1 MLVFAMVKSEIIK
14 AMEAVALKAS
24 QIQLDYFLKF
34 DKLKPEEK
42 SYQDYVTIADKESE
56 EMIIQGLQKAFPDYG
71 FIGEESGIINPE
83 AKKKF
88 IIDPLD
94 GTINF
99 MKGLPFFCIS
109 IALADF
115 NERAELEDIDQ
126 IEAGLIYAPFFKE
139 LFYAEKGKGAF
150 FGEQSIEYNPAI
162 NKIVC
167 SIGNK
172 NFNHDLLKEDIR
184 QTIQS
189 IAHRRFFGAA
199 ALELAYVAIQRID
212 TFMHCSLNVW
222 DMAAA
227 AIILKEAGA
236 KVEDL
241 DGLSQ
246 IFKTRNI
253 IAY

>member
-1 MLVFAMVKSEIIK
+1 LQKSKSETIK
-14 AMEAVALKAS
+14 ILEAVALKAS
-24 QIQLDYFLKF
+24 KIQLDYFLKF

-56 EMIIQGLQKAFPDYG
+56 DLIIQELQKAFPDYG

-109 IALADF
+109 IALANF

-139 LFYAEKGKGAF
+139 LFYAEKGEGAF

-162 NKIVC
+162 NKIIC
-167 SIGNK
+167 SVGHK
-172 NFNHDLLKEDIR
+172 NFNPNLLKEDLSQIV
-184 QTIQS
+184 QS

-212 TFMHCSLNVW
+212 SFMHCSLNAW

-227 AIILKEAGA
+227 ALILKEAGA

-241 DGLSQ
+241 DGFSK

>member
-1 MLVFAMVKSEIIK
+1 
-14 AMEAVALKAS
+14 MEAVALKAS
-24 QIQLDYFLKF
+24 EIQLNYFLKF

-56 EMIIQGLQKAFPDYG
+56 ELIIQGLEKAFPDYG
-71 FIGEESGIINPE
+71 FIGEESGIIKPE

-115 NERAELEDIDQ
+115 NERSELKDISQ
-126 IEAGLIYAPFFKE
+126 IEAALIYAPFFKE
-139 LFYAEKGKGAF
+139 LFYAEKDQGAF
-150 FGEQSIEYNPAI
+150 FGGQPIIHNPSV
-162 NKIVC
+162 NKIIC
-167 SIGNK
+167 SVGNK
-172 NFNHDLLKEDIR
+172 NFNQNPLKKEVLNHMM
-184 QTIQS
+184 QN

-199 ALELAYVAIQRID
+199 ALELAYVAIQKID
-212 TFMHCSLNVW
+212 SFMHFSLNSW

-227 AIILKEAGA
+227 ALILKEAGA
-236 KVEDL
+236 NVEDL
-241 DGLSQ
+241 DGGSE

>member
-1 MLVFAMVKSEIIK
+1 LQKSQSPTIKII
-14 AMEAVALKAS
+14 EAVALKAS
-24 QIQLDYFLKF
+24 KIQLDYFLKF

-56 EMIIQGLQKAFPDYG
+56 DLIIQELQKAFPDYG

-115 NERAELEDIDQ
+115 NERSELEDIDQ
-126 IEAGLIYAPFFKE
+126 IEAALIYAPFFKE
-139 LFYAEKGKGAF
+139 LFYAEKGQGAF
-150 FGEQSIEYNPAI
+150 FGAQLIKHNPAV
-162 NKIVC
+162 NKIIC
-167 SIGNK
+167 SVGNK
-172 NFNHDLLKEDIR
+172 NFNHNLLREDLR
-184 QTIQS
+184 QTVQS

-199 ALELAYVAIQRID
+199 ALELAYVAIQKID
-212 TFMHCSLNVW
+212 SFMHCSLNAW

-227 AIILKEAGA
+227 ALILKEAGA

-241 DGLSQ
+241 DGGSKV
-246 IFKTRNI
+246 FKTRNI

>member
-1 MLVFAMVKSEIIK
+1 LQKSQSPTIKII
-14 AMEAVALKAS
+14 EAVALKAS
-24 QIQLDYFLKF
+24 KIQLDYFLKF

-115 NERAELEDIDQ
+115 NERSELEDIDQ
-126 IEAGLIYAPFFKE
+126 IEAALIYAPFFKE
-139 LFYAEKGKGAF
+139 LFYAEKGQGAF
-150 FGEQSIEYNPAI
+150 FGAQLIKHNPAV
-162 NKIVC
+162 NKIIC
-167 SIGNK
+167 SVGNK
-172 NFNHDLLKEDIR
+172 NFNHNLLREDLR
-184 QTIQS
+184 QTVQS

-199 ALELAYVAIQRID
+199 ALELAYVAIQKID
-212 TFMHCSLNVW
+212 SFMHCSLNAW

-227 AIILKEAGA
+227 ALILKEAGA

-241 DGLSQ
+241 DGGSKV
-246 IFKTRNI
+246 FKTRNI

>member
-1 MLVFAMVKSEIIK
+1 LQKTKSETIKII
-14 AMEAVALKAS
+14 EAVALKAS
-24 QIQLDYFLKF
+24 KIQLDYFLKF

-56 EMIIQGLQKAFPDYG
+56 DLIIQELEKAFPDYG

-115 NERAELEDIDQ
+115 NERSELEDIDQ
-126 IEAGLIYAPFFKE
+126 IEAALIYAPFFKE
-139 LFYAEKGKGAF
+139 LFYAEKGQGAF
-150 FGEQSIEYNPAI
+150 FGAQLIKHNPAV
-162 NKIVC
+162 NKIIC
-167 SIGNK
+167 SVGNK
-172 NFNHDLLKEDIR
+172 NFNHNLLREDLR
-184 QTIQS
+184 QTVQS

-199 ALELAYVAIQRID
+199 ALELAYVAIQKID
-212 TFMHCSLNVW
+212 SFMHCSLNAW

-227 AIILKEAGA
+227 ALILKEAGA

-241 DGLSQ
+241 DGGSKV
-246 IFKTRNI
+246 FKTRNI

>member
-1 MLVFAMVKSEIIK
+1 MQKSQSPTIKII
-14 AMEAVALKAS
+14 EAVALKAS
-24 QIQLDYFLKF
+24 KIQLDYFLKF

-56 EMIIQGLQKAFPDYG
+56 DLIIQELQKAFPDYG

-115 NERAELEDIDQ
+115 NERSELEDIDQ
-126 IEAGLIYAPFFKE
+126 IEAALIYAPFFKE
-139 LFYAEKGKGAF
+139 LFYAEKGQGAF
-150 FGEQSIEYNPAI
+150 FGAQLIKHNPAV
-162 NKIVC
+162 NKIIC
-167 SIGNK
+167 SVGNK
-172 NFNHDLLKEDIR
+172 NFNHNLLREDLR
-184 QTIQS
+184 QTVQS

-199 ALELAYVAIQRID
+199 ALELAYVAIQKID
-212 TFMHCSLNVW
+212 SFMHCSLNAW

-227 AIILKEAGA
+227 ALILKEAGA

-241 DGLSQ
+241 DGGSKV
-246 IFKTRNI
+246 FKTRNI

>member
-1 MLVFAMVKSEIIK
+1 MQKSQSPTIKII
-14 AMEAVALKAS
+14 EAVALKAS
-24 QIQLDYFLKF
+24 KIQLDYFLKF

-56 EMIIQGLQKAFPDYG
+56 DLIIQELQKAFPDYG

-115 NERAELEDIDQ
+115 NERSELEDIDQ
-126 IEAGLIYAPFFKE
+126 IEAALIYAPFFKE
-139 LFYAEKGKGAF
+139 LFYAEKGQGAF
-150 FGEQSIEYNPAI
+150 FGAQLIKHNPAV
-162 NKIVC
+162 NKIIC
-167 SIGNK
+167 SVGNK
-172 NFNHDLLKEDIR
+172 NFNHNLLREDLR
-184 QTIQS
+184 QTVQS

-199 ALELAYVAIQRID
+199 ALELAYVAIQKID
-212 TFMHCSLNVW
+212 SFMHCSLNAW

-227 AIILKEAGA
+227 ALILKEAGA
-236 KVEDL
+236 RVEDL
-241 DGLSQ
+241 DGGSK

>member
-1 MLVFAMVKSEIIK
+1 MQKSKSETIK
-14 AMEAVALKAS
+14 TLEAVALKAS
-24 QIQLDYFLKF
+24 KIQLDYFLKF

-56 EMIIQGLQKAFPDYG
+56 DLIIQELQKAFPDYG

-115 NERAELEDIDQ
+115 NESSELEDIDQ

-139 LFYAEKGKGAF
+139 LFYAEKGEGAF
-150 FGEQSIEYNPAI
+150 FGEQVIKYNPAI
-162 NKIVC
+162 NKIIC
-167 SIGNK
+167 SVGNK
-172 NFNHDLLKEDIR
+172 NFNPNLLKEDLSQIV
-184 QTIQS
+184 QS

-199 ALELAYVAIQRID
+199 ALELAYVAIQKID
-212 TFMHCSLNVW
+212 SFMHCSLNAW

-227 AIILKEAGA
+227 ALILKEAGA

-241 DGLSQ
+241 NGSSK
-246 IFKTRNI
+246 IFTTRNI

>member
-1 MLVFAMVKSEIIK
+1 LQKSQSPTIKII
-14 AMEAVALKAS
+14 EAVALKAS
-24 QIQLDYFLKF
+24 KIQLDYFLKF

-56 EMIIQGLQKAFPDYG
+56 DLIIQELQKAFPDYG

-115 NERAELEDIDQ
+115 NERSELEDIDQ
-126 IEAGLIYAPFFKE
+126 IEAALIYAPFFKE
-139 LFYAEKGKGAF
+139 LFYAEKGQGAF
-150 FGEQSIEYNPAI
+150 FGAQLIKHNPAV
-162 NKIVC
+162 NKIIC
-167 SIGNK
+167 SVGNK
-172 NFNHDLLKEDIR
+172 NFNHNLLREDLR
-184 QTIQS
+184 QTVQS

-199 ALELAYVAIQRID
+199 ALELAYVAIQKID
-212 TFMHCSLNVW
+212 SFMHCSLNAW

-227 AIILKEAGA
+227 ALILKEAGA
-236 KVEDL
+236 RVEDL
-241 DGLSQ
+241 DGGSK

>member
-1 MLVFAMVKSEIIK
+1 LQKTKSETIKII
-14 AMEAVALKAS
+14 EAVALKAS
-24 QIQLDYFLKF
+24 KIQLDYFLKF

-56 EMIIQGLQKAFPDYG
+56 DLIIQELQKAFPDYG

-139 LFYAEKGKGAF
+139 LFYAEKGLGAF
-150 FGEQSIEYNPAI
+150 FGEQAIKYNPAV
-162 NKIVC
+162 NKIIC

-172 NFNHDLLKEDIR
+172 NFNHNLLREDLN
-184 QTIQS
+184 QSIQG

-212 TFMHCSLNVW
+212 SFIHCSLNVW

-227 AIILKEAGA
+227 ALILKEAGA

-241 DGLSQ
+241 DGHSK
-246 IFKTRNI
+246 IFKTKNI

>member
-1 MLVFAMVKSEIIK
+1 MQKSQSPTIK
-14 AMEAVALKAS
+14 TIEAIALKAS
-24 QIQLDYFLKF
+24 KIQLDYFLKF
-34 DKLKPEEK
+34 DKLNPEEK

-56 EMIIQGLQKAFPDYG
+56 DLIIHELQKAFPDYG
-71 FIGEESGIINPE
+71 FIGEESGVIKPE

-115 NERAELEDIDQ
+115 NERSELEDIDQ
-126 IEAGLIYAPFFKE
+126 IEAALIYAPFFKE
-139 LFYAEKGKGAF
+139 LFYAEKGQGAF
-150 FGEQSIEYNPAI
+150 FGTQLIKHNPAV
-162 NKIVC
+162 NKIIC
-167 SIGNK
+167 SVGNK
-172 NFNHDLLKEDIR
+172 NFNHNLLREDLR
-184 QTIQS
+184 QTVQS

-199 ALELAYVAIQRID
+199 ALELAYVAIQKID
-212 TFMHCSLNVW
+212 SFMHCSLNAW

-227 AIILKEAGA
+227 ALILKEAGA

-241 DGLSQ
+241 DGGSKV
-246 IFKTRNI
+246 FKTRNI